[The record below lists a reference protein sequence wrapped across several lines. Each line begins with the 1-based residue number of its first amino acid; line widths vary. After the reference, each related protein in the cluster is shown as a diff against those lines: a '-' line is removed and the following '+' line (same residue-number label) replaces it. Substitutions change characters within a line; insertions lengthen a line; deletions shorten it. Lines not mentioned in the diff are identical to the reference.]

1 MLLTGAEI
9 IIETLKE
16 EKVGV
21 IFGYPGGTAINVYDA
36 LYKRGGKI
44 KHILTSH
51 EQGAAHAADGYA
63 RSTGRTGVCLVTS
76 GPGATNLV
84 TGIATSYMDSVPVVA
99 ITVNVSNSDLGK
111 DSFQEVD
118 IAGVTIPITKH
129 NFIVKDIALLASTIR
144 RAFKIASS
152 GRKGPVLIDITRD
165 VTKASYEY
173 SPAPHEDSPEFEKDF
188 ISAELDE
195 AVRLICKAKK
205 PLLLA
210 GGGASSHSAARS
222 LDLFARRLEIP
233 VIDTLMGKGV
243 FCGKDPGYLGMAGL
257 YGTRAA
263 ATALAGADLLIG
275 VGTTFSERVT
285 NNDRAFAPKAKII
298 HIDIDNAE
306 LNKNILSEVSIAG
319 DAAVIIRELTN
330 RLEGKCGTNAAK
342 RRSWRDELCAIRD
355 AEEKET
361 AEEALAAAKKGRLT
375 GPLVVKTVY
384 DKLKDDVTV
393 TTEVGLNQM
402 WAATH
407 YRFSR
412 PGQLLTSGGL
422 GTMGYGLGAA
432 IGAAVGN
439 PGRPV
444 VNFAGDG
451 CFRMNMN
458 ELLTAV
464 RCGLHIIEII
474 FDNRSLGMVHQLQ
487 KMRFDG
493 RYSQTEFDD
502 NVDYAAIASAMG
514 ALSFN
519 ASDVKELE
527 AALAVAMAE
536 KKPTVIVCGIDREE
550 IFELKGPV
558 KEDEGSKTK

>member
-36 LYKRGGKI
+36 LMRRGGDI
-44 KHILTSH
+44 RHILTSH

-84 TGIATSYMDSVPVVA
+84 TGIATAYMDSVPLVA

-111 DSFQEVD
+111 DSFQEID
-118 IAGVTIPITKH
+118 IAGVTMPITKH
-129 NFIVKDIALLASTIR
+129 NFIVKDIAMLASTIR
-144 RAFKIASS
+144 RAFKIAGS

-173 SPAPHEDSPEFEKDF
+173 APAPHGDSPEFEKDF
-188 ISAELDE
+188 LNDELDE
-195 AVRLICKAKK
+195 AVKLICRSKK

-210 GGGASSHSAARS
+210 GGGAASHSAARS
-222 LDLFARRLEIP
+222 LDLFARLLEIP

-263 ATALAGADLLIG
+263 AAALAGADLLIG
-275 VGTTFSERVT
+275 VGTRFSERVT

-319 DAAVIIRELTN
+319 DAAMVIRELTG
-330 RLEGKCGTNAAK
+330 RLEGKCAANAAK

-361 AEEALAAAKKGRLT
+361 ADKAAAAAGKGILT
-375 GPLVVKTVY
+375 GPLVVRTAY
-384 DKLKDDVTV
+384 EKLKDDVIV

-407 YRFSR
+407 YSFSR

-432 IGAAVGN
+432 IGAAIGN

-451 CFRMNMN
+451 CFRMNMI

-464 RCGLHIIEII
+464 REGLHIIEII

-487 KMRFDG
+487 RMRFDG

-502 NVDYAAIASAMG
+502 NVDYASIASAMG
-514 ALSFN
+514 ALAFTAHNVS
-519 ASDVKELE
+519 ELD
-527 AALAVAMAE
+527 AALNIAMAD
-536 KKPTVIVCGIDREE
+536 KKPSVIVCDIDRDE
-550 IFELKGPV
+550 IFELKTF
-558 KEDEGSKTK
+558 E

>member
-36 LYKRGGKI
+36 LYRRGGKI

-63 RSTGRTGVCLVTS
+63 RSTGKTGVCLVTS

-84 TGIATSYMDSVPVVA
+84 TGIATAYMDSVPMVA

-111 DSFQEVD
+111 DSFQEID

-165 VTKASYEY
+165 VTRATYEY
-173 SPAPHEDSPEFEKDF
+173 KPMHHEDSPEFEKDF
-188 ISAELDE
+188 LKDELDE
-195 AVRLICKAKK
+195 AIKLICKAKK

-210 GGGASSHSAARS
+210 GGGAASHSAARS
-222 LDLFARRLEIP
+222 LDLFARSLEIP

-257 YGTRAA
+257 YGTKAA
-263 ATALAGADLLIG
+263 ATALAEADLLIG
-275 VGTTFSERVT
+275 VGTRFSERVT

-319 DAAVIIRELTN
+319 DAAVIVSALTK
-330 RLEGKCGTNAAK
+330 RLEGKSGTNAEK
-342 RRSWRDELCAIRD
+342 RRKWRDELCAIRG
-355 AEEKET
+355 AEEKENT
-361 AEEALAAAKKGRLT
+361 KKIEKAAKNGILT
-375 GPLVVKTVY
+375 GPLVVRTVY
-384 DKLKDDVTV
+384 EKMKDDVTV

-407 YRFSR
+407 YRYSR
-412 PGQLLTSGGL
+412 PCQLLTSGGL

-432 IGAAVGN
+432 IGAAVGK

-464 RCGLHIIEII
+464 RCGLNIIEII
-474 FDNRSLGMVHQLQ
+474 FDNKSLGMVHQLQ
-487 KMRFDG
+487 RMRFEG

-502 NVDYAAIASAMG
+502 SVDYASIAAAMG
-514 ALSFN
+514 ARAFTVSN
-519 ASDVKELE
+519 VDELR
-527 AALAVAMAE
+527 AALDIAVAD
-536 KKPTVIVCGIDREE
+536 KQVSVIVCNIDRDEV
-550 IFELKGPV
+550 FDLKGPR
-558 KEDEGSKTK
+558 E

>member
-36 LYKRGGKI
+36 LYRRGGKI

-63 RSTGRTGVCLVTS
+63 RSTGKTGVCLVTS

-84 TGIATSYMDSVPVVA
+84 TGIATAYMDSVPMVA

-165 VTKASYEY
+165 VTRATYEY
-173 SPAPHEDSPEFEKDF
+173 RPMHHEDSPEFEKDF
-188 ISAELDE
+188 LKDELDE
-195 AVRLICKAKK
+195 AVKLICKSKK

-210 GGGASSHSAARS
+210 GGGAASHSAARS
-222 LDLFARRLEIP
+222 LDLFARSLELP

-257 YGTRAA
+257 YGTKAA
-263 ATALAGADLLIG
+263 ATALAEADLLIG
-275 VGTTFSERVT
+275 VGTRFSERVT

-319 DAAVIIRELTN
+319 DAAVIVSALTK
-330 RLEGKCGTNAAK
+330 RLEGKSGTNAEK
-342 RRSWRDELCAIRD
+342 RRKWRDELCTIRD
-355 AEEKET
+355 AEEKENT
-361 AEEALAAAKKGRLT
+361 KKIEAAVKKGILT
-375 GPLVVKTVY
+375 GPLVVRTVY
-384 DKLKDDVTV
+384 EKMKDDVTV

-407 YRFSR
+407 YCYSR

-432 IGAAVGN
+432 IGAAVGK

-464 RCGLHIIEII
+464 RCGLNIIEII
-474 FDNRSLGMVHQLQ
+474 FDNKSLGMVHQLQ
-487 KMRFDG
+487 RMRFEG

-502 NVDYAAIASAMG
+502 SVDYASIAAAMG
-514 ALSFN
+514 ARAFTVSN
-519 ASDVKELE
+519 ADELN
-527 AALAVAMAE
+527 AALDIAVAD
-536 KKPTVIVCGIDREE
+536 KQVSVIVCNIDRDEV
-550 IFELKGPV
+550 FDLKGPR
-558 KEDEGSKTK
+558 E